1 MKLDWFTLASRK
13 GFCTS
18 KTAVNSELNPH
29 RKQHSSTLNL
39 VEKKLS
45 LIVGGREV
53 GYNIV
58 CMCVSMCVC
67 VCVYDH
73 FFLCLCV
80 PTSLRVCSHGLSLR
94 AFYVCVSL
102 MCVSE
107 TSVPVPIPA
116 LSAGGVGG
124 RLVVLSQTEQTHAFL
139 QEKPRSFVREQL
151 TEFLN
156 VV

>member
-58 CMCVSMCVC
+58 CMCV
-67 VCVYDH
+67 
-73 FFLCLCV
+73 CLCV
-80 PTSLRVCSHGLSLR
+80 SL
-94 AFYVCVSL
+94 CVL
-102 MCVSE
+102 CK
-107 TSVPVPIPA
+107 A
-116 LSAGGVGG
+116 C
-124 RLVVLSQTEQTHAFL
+124 
-139 QEKPRSFVREQL
+139 QL
-151 TEFLN
+151 T
-156 VV
+156 